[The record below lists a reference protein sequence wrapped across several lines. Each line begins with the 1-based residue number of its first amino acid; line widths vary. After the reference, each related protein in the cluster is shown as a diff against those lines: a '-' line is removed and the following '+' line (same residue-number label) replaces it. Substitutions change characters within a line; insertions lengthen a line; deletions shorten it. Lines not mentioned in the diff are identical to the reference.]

1 MSLTLNNRA
10 GLIIQ
15 RIALCAGMLVS
26 LFATPVTGTV
36 LEASSRCPE
45 SMQKFIEYR
54 LFFGRNSGDAEVV
67 TDEAW
72 SQFLAQ
78 EITSRFPDGLTVVD
92 AHGQWRDPSGAI
104 VRERTKMLVIL
115 AEPNTESLKL
125 TEEVAEH
132 FKRTFNQDSVLR
144 VSQVVCAA
152 F

>member
-1 MSLTLNNRA
+1 M
-10 GLIIQ
+10 
-15 RIALCAGMLVS
+15 
-26 LFATPVTGTV
+26 
-36 LEASSRCPE
+36 
-45 SMQKFIEYR
+45 
-54 LFFGRNSGDAEVV
+54 FFGRNSKEAEVV

-115 AEPNTESLKL
+115 AEPKTESLKL

-132 FKRTFNQDSVLR
+132 FKRTFNQNSVLR
-144 VSQVVCAA
+144 VSRVVCAA